1 MKTAKDYLREA
12 DTSRSLE
19 QSKGFALQSIAVSL
33 IELNERL
40 RSIDRTLV
48 ETLGQLKRS

>member
-1 MKTAKDYLREA
+1 MNAQEHFQIAIDAEAGQKRREH
-12 DTSRSLE
+12 TML
-19 QSKGFALQSIAVSL
+19 SIAASL